1 MSKWVEVGPAHD
13 YPTASWGDVW
23 WLFKRALT
31 CTVRGHRYGIDWQ
44 DIPADGPPTTRYCD
58 RCNRD
63 WVWLSCEH

>member
-1 MSKWVEVGPAHD
+1 MSGWVENDD
-13 YPTASWGDVW
+13 YKDVTASWPNVW

-31 CTVRGHRYGIDWQ
+31 CAVRGHRYGIDWQ
-44 DIPADGPPTTRYCD
+44 DIPAEGPPTTRYCD